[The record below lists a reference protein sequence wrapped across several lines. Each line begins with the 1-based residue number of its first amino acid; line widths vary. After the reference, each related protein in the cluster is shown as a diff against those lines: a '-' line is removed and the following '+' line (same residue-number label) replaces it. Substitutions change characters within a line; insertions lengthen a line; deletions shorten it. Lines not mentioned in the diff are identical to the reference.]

1 MKVRALAGLSG
12 PFGSKLSG
20 DEFTVAADVGKDL
33 IDRKLAEAVTEAAV
47 AKVDPKAKGG
57 DAKE

>member
-33 IDRKLAEAVTEAAV
+33 IDRKLAEALTEPA
-47 AKVDPKAKGG
+47 AKVDPPKTKGA

>member
-33 IDRKLAEAVTEAAV
+33 IDRKLAEAVTEVA
-47 AKVDPKAKGG
+47 AKVDPKGKGG